1 MPKRV
6 RTEEQKLQRK
16 LNDSKPE
23 NKAKKALSDKKY
35 YLKNKESVDNY
46 QRQYREQNSEKIK
59 PAKKKYYIN
68 NLELCKERSRQSALF
83 NKDKIKERYNKP
95 DVKRKLLETL
105 RQRKNT
111 DINFML
117 AVRGRNRTS
126 LALRASGTKKLMS
139 FDEALGCTIDQ
150 FKKHIESTFKEGMN
164 WDNRGNF
171 VGGWV
176 IDEIRPIA
184 SFDLSDIEQYRQ
196 CFHYSNRQALWHT
209 ENCSKGS
216 RWNGKTWHHHNHKKT
231 VI

>member
-1 MPKRV
+1 MAKRV

-16 LNDSKPE
+16 INDSKPE

-35 YLKNKESVDNY
+35 YEKNKESVDNY
-46 QRQYREQNSEKIK
+46 QRQYREKNREKIK
-59 PAKKKYYIN
+59 PAKNKYYRN
-68 NLELCKERSRQSALF
+68 NIELCKLRSREYAK
-83 NKDKIKERYNKP
+83 NNIEKIRNRYNNPEIKE
-95 DVKRKLLETL
+95 KLLATL
-105 RQRKNT
+105 RDRKKT

-117 AVRGRNRTS
+117 SARGRNRTS

-139 FDEALGCTIDQ
+139 FDEALGCTIEQ
-150 FKKHIESTFKEGMN
+150 FKKHIESTFKEGMS

-171 VGGWV
+171 IGGWV

-196 CFHYSNRQALWHT
+196 CFHYSNRQALWHI

-216 RWNGKTWHHHNHKKT
+216 RWNGKTWHHNNHKKN